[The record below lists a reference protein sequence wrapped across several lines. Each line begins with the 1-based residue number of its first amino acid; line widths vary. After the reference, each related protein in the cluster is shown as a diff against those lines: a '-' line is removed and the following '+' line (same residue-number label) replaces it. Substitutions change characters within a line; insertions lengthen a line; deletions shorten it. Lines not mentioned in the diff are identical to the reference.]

1 MIDVDSVHHHNKIAA
16 KMADLFIN
24 DGFGELKSLKC
35 NNPIFYTYPW
45 KTEELDQLFILP
57 NRQNV
62 FWMKRI
68 PDESDLITI
77 GNDPV
82 AIIVKE
88 IKFDVLQRLINTKL
102 DYAIDRMKILKIVDT
117 ESAKNVVNQI
127 VEYFKKMEDILNSLI
142 DDKEEIDEKSILSR
156 AKSIKLNKIRS
167 RKITTFLETIANDDK
182 VHELNAA
189 QKATYL
195 RSVEASSKAGK
206 GLARRAA
213 KRKGKLDVP
222 CLSFDEIVRKEVR
235 FKFVMVVMFSNIF

>member
-1 MIDVDSVHHHNKIAA
+1 MIDVDSIHHHNKIAA
-16 KMADLFIN
+16 KMADLFIH

-35 NNPIFYTYPW
+35 INPIFYAYPW
-45 KTEELDQLFILP
+45 KTEELDQFLILP

-68 PDESDLITI
+68 PNESDLITI
-77 GNDPV
+77 GNDTV
-82 AIIVKE
+82 HIDIKDVKL
-88 IKFDVLQRLINTKL
+88 DVLQRLINLKL

-127 VEYFKKMEDILNSLI
+127 VEYFKKMEDTLNSLI
-142 DDKEEIDEKSILSR
+142 DDTETVDEKSILSR
-156 AKSIKLNKIRS
+156 ARSIKLNKIRS
-167 RKITTFLETIANDDK
+167 RKITTYLETIANDDK

-189 QKATYL
+189 QKASYL

-213 KRKGKLDVP
+213 KRRGKLDVP
-222 CLSFDEIVRKEVR
+222 YLSFDEIIKKEVR
-235 FKFVMVVMFSNIF
+235 F